1 VALLALWDRLRAKLR
16 WQQIGYLAT
25 IAASVL
31 FLWVGNRVAFQ
42 DMKVLD
48 MVDAS
53 SEVVCA
59 KVDRIWAR
67 DIRPY
72 RIDSQVMEAVTIYFE
87 ATITSGP
94 RSGSQVGAEQIN
106 DPLMAVQLREVEAGD
121 RITMIRYQRSE
132 EEQVWV
138 LQEYDRSR
146 PLMALGA
153 VFLLLLLLFG
163 GKKGFHTIVS
173 LVFTCLGIF
182 IVFIPLIL
190 AGYNIYIATL
200 IICIFITGMTLS
212 LVNGLNRKSLS
223 AAVGCLGGLLVSGI
237 LVWVLTGALKLT
249 GFVEEESA
257 FLLYMNPDNPL
268 DLKAIIFSGILIG
281 ALGATLD
288 VAVSMASALC
298 EISATSLET
307 SFRSMVRSGV
317 NIGRDIMGTMTNTL
331 ILAYIGGSLTMSL
344 LLIVYSNSLLELI
357 NREMIVVEI
366 LQAVIGSIGLLCAIP
381 LTCLFAAYIFT
392 RQKPQE

>member
-1 VALLALWDRLRAKLR
+1 MALWDRLRAKLR

-298 EISATSLET
+298 EISATSRET

>member
-1 VALLALWDRLRAKLR
+1 MALWDRLRAKLR

-67 DIRPY
+67 DVRPY

-298 EISATSLET
+298 EISATSRET